1 MHATS
6 SVDHSTLD
14 DMKPE
19 LKVVTSAKK
28 LKSQISLTGELCVW
42 QLYRCTCS
50 LSNAGE
56 GDHCTF
62 AAAATAAAAA
72 SLAILALT
80 LLTAMT
86 AASLAAT
93 PSFWTIRV
101 NSWSTNC

>member
-62 AAAATAAAAA
+62 AAAA

-93 PSFWTIRV
+93 PSFSTIRV